1 LQLLKC
7 HIENFGK
14 ITDLDIDFKEGIN
27 VINQPNAWGKSTL
40 AVFIKAMFYGFE
52 SRREPGAPDKERNIY
67 QPWQGGI
74 YGGTLDFS
82 VGERSYRIS
91 RTFAKTE
98 KNDEFHIFDLSTNL
112 ESVDY
117 TARVGEELFDL
128 DGLSFKRSVY
138 IAQNDCGS
146 RTTDAINAK
155 LGNLAENTNDINNY
169 ESAQESLKNLLN
181 QMSPSRATGS
191 IKKRQNLLTELEQE
205 LRSYAAADAAV
216 MQLQVKQQ
224 AALAKKEQLGARRD
238 ECAMELKLASEASRR
253 EEQRK
258 NYLSLCEEQARKL
271 EALVPFSDVFPM
283 GIPEETKLAEQ
294 LKAARQLE
302 EQQYNLHHLELTE
315 EEAENYKKLSDMFQ
329 EGCPREEEID
339 DQIEELE
346 RLGKIKEDHT
356 RVQTQLSER
365 EKEALQVGGEPDPKI
380 PKLTGITTLGFCVAA
395 AGIIGEILC
404 IALLS
409 LREPSTLAAMIACVA
424 VFLVGDI
431 LIFVGIRKKNRLI
444 RQAEEAQSEWQQE
457 QESRKTVIKDLQQ
470 QEEQHNHRIWDVN
483 QRVRVFL
490 EKYQVFCREQEFS
503 SRLYEL
509 KNQTREYERLQEKQQ
524 SYQWTK
530 EQGEAMREEL
540 LSYGR
545 SIGVVFGEDITE
557 SLSDLVTEAAKY
569 RIAQQEAE
577 DVRKRI
583 TDFEARTDMETMLTE
598 LPRQRSLEEINGTIH
613 RLDEEIEEVRAG
625 IEQYSRQMED
635 LQEQLDLKDEKEQ
648 ELVACRTAQE
658 AETAKYDILSKTQ
671 DFLQRAR
678 EQFTARYMAP
688 ISKAFRKY
696 YELLLGPQQD
706 NWMIDTNI
714 SFRKKEMGQMR
725 EVKWMS
731 AGYQDLI
738 GVCMRL
744 ALVDAMYQ
752 GEKPFLILDDPFVN
766 LDEEKTA
773 AGMTL
778 LSNVAQEY
786 QTIYFTCH
794 SSREPS

>member
-14 ITDLDIDFKEGIN
+14 IEDLDLDFKEGIN

-40 AVFIKAMFYGFE
+40 AAFIKAMFYGFE
-52 SRREPGAPDKERNIY
+52 TRKEPGAPDKERNIY
-67 QPWQGGI
+67 QPWQGGT

-91 RTFAKTE
+91 RTFGKTE
-98 KNDEFHIFDLSTNL
+98 KNDEFHIYDLSTNL
-112 ESVDY
+112 ESVDF
-117 TARVGEELFDL
+117 TERVGEELFDL

-169 ESAQESLKNLLN
+169 ESAQETLKNLLN

-191 IKKRQNLLTELEQE
+191 IKKRKNLLTEIEQE
-205 LRSYAAADAAV
+205 LRSYAAADTAI

-224 AALAKKEQLGARRD
+224 AALAKKEQLGIRRD

-258 NYLSLCEEQARKL
+258 SYLSLCEEQAKKL
-271 EALVPFSDVFPM
+271 EALVPFSDIFPM
-283 GIPEETKLAEQ
+283 GMPEETTLAEQ

-302 EQQYNLHHLELTE
+302 EQQYNLRHLELTE
-315 EEAENYKKLSDMFQ
+315 EEAETYRKLSDMFK

-339 DQIEELE
+339 DQIEELD
-346 RLGKIKEDHT
+346 RLGKVKEDHT

-365 EKEALQVGGEPDPKI
+365 EKEALQVGREPDPKI
-380 PKLTGITTLGFCVAA
+380 PKLTGSAALGLCIAA

-404 IALLS
+404 VVLLS
-409 LREPSTLAAMIACVA
+409 LREPSTLAAMIACGV
-424 VFLVGDI
+424 VFLAGIV
-431 LIFVGIRKKNRLI
+431 LFFVGMRRKISLI
-444 RQAEEAQSEWQQE
+444 RQVEKAQNDWQQE
-457 QESRKTVIKDLQQ
+457 QESRKTVIEDLQQ

-483 QRVRVFL
+483 QRARVFL

-509 KNQTREYERLQEKQQ
+509 KNQKREYERLREKQQ

-530 EQGEAMREEL
+530 EQGDAMREEL

-545 SIGVVFGEDITE
+545 TIGIVFGEDITE
-557 SLSDLVTEAAKY
+557 SLSELVTEAAKY

-577 DVRKRI
+577 DVQKRI
-583 TDFEARTDMETMLTE
+583 ADFEARTDMETLLTE
-598 LPRQRSLEEINGTIH
+598 TPKQRSLEEINGTIH
-613 RLDEEIEEVRAG
+613 RMDEEIEETRAA
-625 IEQYSRQMED
+625 IEQYGRQMED

-648 ELVACRTAQE
+648 EYAACRATQE
-658 AETAKYDILSKTQ
+658 AEMTKYDILAKTQ

-706 NWMIDTNI
+706 NWMIDANI
-714 SFRKKEMGQMR
+714 SFRRKELGQMR
-725 EVKWMS
+725 ETKWMS

-738 GVCMRL
+738 GICMRL

-752 GEKPFLILDDPFVN
+752 EEKPFLILDDPFVN
-766 LDEEKTA
+766 LDEKKTV
-773 AGMTL
+773 AGMEL
-778 LSNVAQEY
+778 LSHVAREY

-794 SSREPS
+794 SSREP

>member
-1 LQLLKC
+1 
-7 HIENFGK
+7 
-14 ITDLDIDFKEGIN
+14 
-27 VINQPNAWGKSTL
+27 V
-40 AVFIKAMFYGFE
+40 
-52 SRREPGAPDKERNIY
+52 
-67 QPWQGGI
+67 
-74 YGGTLDFS
+74 
-82 VGERSYRIS
+82 
-91 RTFAKTE
+91 
-98 KNDEFHIFDLSTNL
+98 
-112 ESVDY
+112 
-117 TARVGEELFDL
+117 
-128 DGLSFKRSVY
+128 
-138 IAQNDCGS
+138 
-146 RTTDAINAK
+146 
-155 LGNLAENTNDINNY
+155 
-169 ESAQESLKNLLN
+169 
-181 QMSPSRATGS
+181 
-191 IKKRQNLLTELEQE
+191 
-205 LRSYAAADAAV
+205 
-216 MQLQVKQQ
+216 
-224 AALAKKEQLGARRD
+224 
-238 ECAMELKLASEASRR
+238 
-253 EEQRK
+253 
-258 NYLSLCEEQARKL
+258 
-271 EALVPFSDVFPM
+271 
-283 GIPEETKLAEQ
+283 
-294 LKAARQLE
+294 
-302 EQQYNLHHLELTE
+302 
-315 EEAENYKKLSDMFQ
+315 
-329 EGCPREEEID
+329 EEID
-339 DQIEELE
+339 DQIEELD
-346 RLGKIKEDHT
+346 RLGKVREDHT

-365 EKEALQVGGEPDPKI
+365 EKEALQVGVEPDPNI
-380 PKLTGITTLGFCVAA
+380 PKLTGITLLGFCAAA

-404 IALLS
+404 LVLLP
-409 LREPSTLAAMIACVA
+409 LQEPSTLAAMIACVV
-424 VFLVGDI
+424 VFLAGDVMV
-431 LIFVGIRKKNRLI
+431 FVGMRRKSGMI

-457 QESRKTVIKDLQQ
+457 QESRKTVIRDLQQ

-483 QRVRVFL
+483 QKVRVFL

-503 SRLYEL
+503 ARLYEL
-509 KNQTREYERLQEKQQ
+509 KNQMREYERLREKQQ
-524 SYQWTK
+524 SYLWTK

-557 SLSDLVTEAAKY
+557 SLNNLVTEATKY

-583 TDFEARTDMETMLTE
+583 ADFEARTDMETMLTE

-625 IEQYSRQMED
+625 IEQYTRQMED

-648 ELVACRTAQE
+648 ELAACRAAQE
-658 AETAKYDILSKTQ
+658 SETAKYDILSKTQ
-671 DFLQRAR
+671 EYLQRAR

-706 NWMIDTNI
+706 NWMIDANI
-714 SFRKKEMGQMR
+714 SFRKKEMGQLR

-752 GEKPFLILDDPFVN
+752 EEKPFLILDDPFVN
-766 LDEEKTA
+766 LDEEKTT